1 MRFVQLHA
9 SSLDLSRAN
18 CVNFVPAED
27 AVPTV
32 IKVEDRHVEHKHR
45 IMHSPAAPERFS
57 PFARETL
64 SLNFHFGFSSHEE
77 SSTFYFP
84 S

>member
-1 MRFVQLHA
+1 MRFIQLHA

-32 IKVEDRHVEHKHR
+32 IEVEDGHVEHKHR
-45 IMHSPAAPERFS
+45 IVHPPVTAKSFS
-57 PFARETL
+57 PPGREM
-64 SLNFHFGFSSHEE
+64 SSIA
-77 SSTFYFP
+77 TDFCF
-84 S
+84 

>member
-1 MRFVQLHA
+1 MRFAQLHA

-32 IKVEDRHVEHKHR
+32 IEVEDRHVEHKHW
-45 IMHSPAAPERFS
+45 IVSSPVTAKSFS
-57 PFARETL
+57 PPGRET
-64 SLNFHFGFSSHEE
+64 SS
-77 SSTFYFP
+77 SAVAFCF
-84 S
+84 